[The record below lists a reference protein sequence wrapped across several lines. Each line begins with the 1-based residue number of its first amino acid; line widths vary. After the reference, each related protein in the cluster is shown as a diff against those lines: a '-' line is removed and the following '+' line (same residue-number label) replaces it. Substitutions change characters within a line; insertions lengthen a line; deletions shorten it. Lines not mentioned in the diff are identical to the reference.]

1 MSHYVTHHA
10 TIICRFT
17 GTRKDLVPEQV
28 QKMTKFEYG
37 VSCSYWKARRARL
50 TAREVKHGTDEDSY
64 RDIIPYMHML
74 EQTNPGTYTKLELDA
89 SQRFKYAFVSF
100 GVWRKA
106 IPYLRKVIPH
116 VCTVILHVT

>member
-1 MSHYVTHHA
+1 MSHDVTQHV

-28 QKMTKFEYG
+28 QKMTKSQYG

-50 TAREVKHGTDEDSY
+50 AAREVKHGTDEVNY
-64 RDIIPYMHML
+64 RDIIPYLHML
-74 EQTNPGTYTKLELDA
+74 EQTNPGTYTRLEMDS

-106 IPYLRKVIPH
+106 IPYLRKVKLYVGSI
-116 VCTVILHVT
+116 ISHVT